1 MLKVIA
7 VQDKGEQERLCGLC
21 GAEYLPDA
29 LAYAGYDEDE
39 FACVT
44 QFSLK
49 RGHAELYNLSPI
61 ADAPEKSDVMLLC
74 GRAALNFAYT
84 LGVPSASCPMQ
95 EERRLPLFR
104 SIGFSPDGGKMTA
117 DLKKIFSGHC
127 C

>member
-1 MLKVIA
+1 MR
-7 VQDKGEQERLCGLC
+7 GC
-21 GAEYLPDA
+21 
-29 LAYAGYDEDE
+29 AGRNICRMRWPTR
-39 FACVT
+39 AT
-44 QFSLK
+44 TK
-49 RGHAELYNLSPI
+49 MNSPASRSFRSNAGTRSCI
-61 ADAPEKSDVMLLC
+61 TFLRSRMQPEKSDVMLLC